1 MTNKDSVS
9 PWLCVKNKI
18 FRRRGAKAQ
27 GKIKTENIKVVK
39 RLTPSL
45 LRRQE
50 PSDFEVS
57 STTSATGFLPTQE

>member
-1 MTNKDSVS
+1 M
-9 PWLCVKNKI
+9 KI
-18 FRRRGAKAQ
+18 LRLRGSAPKMKCFDAEAQ
-27 GKIKTENIKVVK
+27 RHREKIKTGKVKAVINISSS
-39 RLTPSL
+39 P